1 MPKFEFNQERSKS
14 PLEILMIVLLILTFS
29 YGVFL
34 KFQVSNTVE
43 KITNIENRLEE
54 LKTSLNFDENQSVKL
69 QVKKSFFD
77 KKSDERKFLSNFF
90 DRIIQIK
97 NTFKDVELKTVSLSN
112 FENFQVNFLSQNNSE
127 KAVNDTAKTI
137 RTYLDSKNFINTF
150 TPSVNISSN
159 INDEIETKFSIQG
172 EYKVEKNEELFPKTE
187 TNEVKSRV
195 EKIQEQ
201 LKSNN

>member
-54 LKTSLNFDENQSVKL
+54 LKTSLNFDENQTVKL

-159 INDEIETKFSIQG
+159 INDELETKFSIQG
-172 EYKVEKNEELFPKTE
+172 EYKAETNEELFPKTE
-187 TNEVKSRV
+187 TNEGKSRV

>member
-54 LKTSLNFDENQSVKL
+54 LKTSLNFDENQTVKL

-159 INDEIETKFSIQG
+159 INDELETKFSIQG
-172 EYKVEKNEELFPKTE
+172 EYKAETNEELFPKTE

>member
-54 LKTSLNFDENQSVKL
+54 LKTSLNFDENQTVKL

-97 NTFKDVELKTVSLSN
+97 NTFKDVELKTV
-112 FENFQVNFLSQNNSE
+112 
-127 KAVNDTAKTI
+127 
-137 RTYLDSKNFINTF
+137 
-150 TPSVNISSN
+150 
-159 INDEIETKFSIQG
+159 
-172 EYKVEKNEELFPKTE
+172 
-187 TNEVKSRV
+187 
-195 EKIQEQ
+195 
-201 LKSNN
+201 

>member
-14 PLEILMIVLLILTFS
+14 PLEILMIVLLVLTFS

-54 LKTSLNFDENQSVKL
+54 LKTSLNFDENQTVKL

-77 KKSDERKFLSNFF
+77 KKSNERKFLSNFF

-137 RTYLDSKNFINTF
+137 RTYLDSKNFTNTF

-159 INDEIETKFSIQG
+159 INDELETKFSIQG
-172 EYKVEKNEELFPKTE
+172 EYKAETNEELFPKTE
-187 TNEVKSRV
+187 TNEGKSRV